1 MTITWPSS
9 GSYVITERNKPDH
22 PIRHSIMNAGESLR
36 SDAGVLYNPIKYTY
50 DYYSMTF
57 SNVNPVIATTFGS
70 IFENGYDFTIAD
82 ANFGTGSFIPVP
94 GTLAVSYLT
103 KNNCNVTF
111 SFESK
116 AAR

>member
-9 GSYVITERNKPDH
+9 GSYTISERNKPDY
-22 PIRHSIMNAGESLR
+22 PLRHSIMNGGESMR
-36 SDAGVLYNPIKYTY
+36 SQAGALYNPIRYTY
-50 DYYSMTF
+50 DYYSFTF
-57 SNVNPVIATTFGS
+57 TSVVPAIANTFGS

-82 ANFGTGSFIPVP
+82 ADFGTGSFIPVP
-94 GTLAVSYLT
+94 GTLSVSYLT